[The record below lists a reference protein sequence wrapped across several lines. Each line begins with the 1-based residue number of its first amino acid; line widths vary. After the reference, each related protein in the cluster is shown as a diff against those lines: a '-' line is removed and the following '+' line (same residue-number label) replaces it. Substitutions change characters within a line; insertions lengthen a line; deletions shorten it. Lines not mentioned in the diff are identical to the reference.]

1 MQCKHDD
8 CLTCPY
14 PVCVKE
20 EKLKK
25 EPKDRRAYYKAYYR
39 AHREEL
45 INKSKERWRL
55 RHDKEKQQAGHD
67 HYGAA

>member
-14 PVCVKE
+14 PVCVRE
-20 EKLKK
+20 EKTKK
-25 EPKDRRAYYKAYYR
+25 PQKDRRAYYKAYYQ

-45 INKSKERWRL
+45 IKKSSERWRL
-55 RHDKEKQQAGHD
+55 RHGKEKQQG
-67 HYGAA
+67 